1 MIAVS
6 QHLFYSRSRWLEAV
20 KMDRLI
26 EIKPEVDQTGSATI
40 IQFTTSTG
48 DGESFKLEFA
58 VEELY
63 QPSPLA
69 VSEAMLLAT
78 IALAMQRKRAL
89 RVHGKISRSLR
100 HSIDLYQEACSCWWP
115 RRYCKVPIEVDIADD
130 QPAATARGV
139 LCFSGGLDSIY
150 SAHSLGAAKQIDTGL
165 FVAGYDIDA
174 GPGQYQQR
182 DRVARLLDRLS
193 LQMTVV
199 STNVRQVLGQQVIEG
214 AQGSYLG
221 AALSLLSDRFGRG
234 FVSSG
239 VVDLADLGVSDPV
252 HEATMPLLGSARCPI
267 LVYGGQVSR
276 IDKMAKI
283 AAMPKLFCD
292 VRVCLGR
299 TDDGH
304 CRRCPKCLLNAF
316 AHVALTGK
324 WPVWYPE
331 EEFEVRYLSSMPL
344 NETRRRY
351 GLEILRR
358 AAISGQSGTWHTALA
373 ALLGAI
379 TSGQPGSRDG
389 NGAAI
394 ALSFGTHLA
403 GDLRRPLP
411 ERAKRNSQ

>member
-1 MIAVS
+1 
-6 QHLFYSRSRWLEAV
+6 
-20 KMDRLI
+20 MDRLI

-139 LCFSGGLDSIY
+139 LCFSGGLESIY
-150 SAHSLGAAKQIDTGL
+150 SAHNLGAAKQIDTGL

-199 STNVRQVLGQQVIEG
+199 STNVRQVWIEVKLEQIQSF
-214 AQGSYLG
+214 AKSGSCKE
-221 AALSLLSDRFGRG
+221 ALSEANAIADPVDG
-234 FVSSG
+234 FDFTKDGLDPFVKSTRTKYF
-239 VVDLADLGVSDPV
+239 LADAYESCGEKSKAFAIFEQLAPDSDPSNLIWAARSAKRLPGYDSSKWTDRLISAV
-252 HEATMPLLGSARCPI
+252 PRAEQQAQRSNAKVWWFYVAGSMRKSAGQDEAGNIELRDALLLPD
-267 LVYGGQVSR
+267 SR
-276 IDKMAKI
+276 MAHHYI
-283 AAMPKLFCD
+283 RL
-292 VRVCLGR
+292 
-299 TDDGH
+299 
-304 CRRCPKCLLNAF
+304 
-316 AHVALTGK
+316 
-324 WPVWYPE
+324 
-331 EEFEVRYLSSMPL
+331 
-344 NETRRRY
+344 
-351 GLEILRR
+351 
-358 AAISGQSGTWHTALA
+358 ALA
-373 ALLGAI
+373 EPPQL
-379 TSGQPGSRDG
+379 
-389 NGAAI
+389 
-394 ALSFGTHLA
+394 
-403 GDLRRPLP
+403 
-411 ERAKRNSQ
+411 